1 MSDRGTDTKLTREV
15 GALIRTLEDLQD
27 ELDPGRRRR
36 LGLPTPRDLL
46 RFTSEVT
53 IPATI
58 LVLETNVRVLRLLQ
72 RTIRLTTGE
81 AETST
86 DASSGVRDRATAL
99 GRETLRGLD
108 AALADLESTV
118 EGTPSDDEA
127 ASLLAE
133 ARTLRDEVDARLAA
147 EGELG
152 DASGVEDG
160 ESSRRDRERVDVDVE
175 AELQSIKDDID
186 EGSDPEDRG
195 SDGDDGGPTG
205 TDPGPDGDE

>member
-1 MSDRGTDTKLTREV
+1 MSERGTDTELTREV

-58 LVLETNVRVLRLLQ
+58 IVLETNVRVLRLLQ

-81 AETST
+81 
-86 DASSGVRDRATAL
+86 SGSGTEGRRSVRDRATAL

-108 AALADLESTV
+108 ATLADLESAV
-118 EGTPSDDEA
+118 EGTPTDDEA

-133 ARTLRDEVDARLAA
+133 ARALRDEVDARLAA
-147 EGELG
+147 ERDGADADAPGVG
-152 DASGVEDG
+152 DGP
-160 ESSRRDRERVDVDVE
+160 SRGRDRERVDVDVE
-175 AELQSIKDDID
+175 AELQSIKDEVDD
-186 EGSDPEDRG
+186 RDNADGSG
-195 SDGDDGGPTG
+195 GDGDDGGH
-205 TDPGPDGDE
+205 